1 MATKDG
7 DLTAIAE
14 SVDFLGVNYYSPL
27 VVDGRG
33 QPVSP
38 IPYPLPAGSRFTRRA
53 SMTP

>member
-7 DLTAIAE
+7 DLQLPAE

-33 QPVSP
+33 QPAALSR
-38 IPYPLPAGSRFTRRA
+38 IRCRLAADLPAG
-53 SMTP
+53 PL